1 MELRLFFEE
10 IDDVLRSFW
19 VRIVYQV
26 SDKGLIR
33 EDDMYLKM
41 LIWGWMLAENVNS
54 MAEEVEEVEQRV
66 VKKFDWKQV
75 DIKMFGKIV

>member
-41 LIWGWMLAENVNS
+41 LIWG
-54 MAEEVEEVEQRV
+54 
-66 VKKFDWKQV
+66 
-75 DIKMFGKIV
+75 